1 MLPRLNHFNPWSLGV
16 LPSSACLLT
25 VLCFSLLVLWE
36 KLRCFIVCLFCV
48 LKKSVFIYVCL
59 CVLSLSIKLHCSW
72 ILFTENISC
81 YYYFFKKHFSIR
93 LDYTEV
99 FVHIQICPLLK
110 GSRGMILPSVLLFLL
125 MTVVP
130 LITELRCGQRLWWWA
145 HTDIWGAQLPTCQIY
160 P

>member
-1 MLPRLNHFNPWSLGV
+1 MYFLHQF
-16 LPSSACLLT
+16 ACLL
-25 VLCFSLLVLWE
+25 CFVFLFWYSGKSYAASL
-36 KLRCFIVCLFCV
+36 FVCSV

-59 CVLSLSIKLHCSW
+59 CVISLSIKLHCSW

-110 GSRGMILPSVLLFLL
+110 CSRGMILPSVLLFLL